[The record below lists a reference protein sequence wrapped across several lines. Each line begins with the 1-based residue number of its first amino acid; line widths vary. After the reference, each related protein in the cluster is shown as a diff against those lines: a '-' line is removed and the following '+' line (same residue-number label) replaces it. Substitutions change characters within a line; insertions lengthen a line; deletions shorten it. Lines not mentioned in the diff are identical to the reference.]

1 MSSYAWQATGGPKC
15 PGCGQLETIN
25 QYKHI
30 QWRCGSRW
38 TDDEKTDFLQSNR
51 CQRHELD
58 TLHAKI
64 KQLTDNFE
72 SYKKEIK
79 RQEAF
84 KYIPPVGIRLKD

>member
-1 MSSYAWQATGGPKC
+1 MRYYAWQATGGPKC

-38 TDDEKTDFLQSNR
+38 TNDENTDFLQSNH
-51 CQRHELD
+51 CQRYELD
-58 TLHAKI
+58 RLHAKI
-64 KQLTDNFE
+64 KQLSDSFE
-72 SYKKEIK
+72 AHKKELN

-84 KYIPPVGIRLKD
+84 KYKPPVGIRLKD